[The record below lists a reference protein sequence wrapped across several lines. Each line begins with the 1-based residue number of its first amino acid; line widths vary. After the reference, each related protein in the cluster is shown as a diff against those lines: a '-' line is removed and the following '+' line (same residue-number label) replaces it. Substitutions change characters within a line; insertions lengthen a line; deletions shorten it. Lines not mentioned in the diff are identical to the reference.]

1 MGVATMTTLLQR
13 ALLIYL
19 IAALATLLL
28 WESRSLNQVTGD
40 EPHYLVMAS
49 GLIHDLSLEQTKPYR
64 QEFDQKK
71 IYKAGLAPADAI
83 PSPLNTHAVLG
94 PNGLFNVHNV
104 GLPVLLAIPYALG
117 GVIAAKIFMV
127 LLGGLTI
134 GALWRFPTTAS
145 ENSTCLF
152 WAVIATGVS
161 MPLVSAASQIYP
173 DMVAGAFALIA
184 LIHIADANN
193 HKADDPLITVSLAIA
208 FLPWLQ
214 IKYSVTA
221 VLLAA
226 LFFFKSHS
234 SENNRRRGFYI
245 FSITAT
251 SLLLLG
257 AYNKFAFGSYYGP
270 YHLWPVTG
278 LEVSKTSFMTLLGLH
293 LDQNHGFLF
302 QNPINFIG
310 LIGIG
315 LLYRRDPVMASGF
328 TLVFL
333 SLIVPNGLHPVWY
346 GGWSI
351 SGRFGWSAA
360 IVFMMPTLYAL
371 LELAEKNR
379 RLFTAVIALSLAL
392 QAYFF
397 WLYAVLGV
405 NTFNKAPGTWSD
417 AYSIFYYPMHS
428 WLPMLYDIRWAAV
441 HIPNYTWSALT
452 LVLVF
457 VGFVRENTW
466 WAKHHK
472 IVFFSTVLM
481 IFVGGISAER
491 AEHAET
497 FLASQLP
504 SETGKLEGT
513 ARTVEENRDQPGF
526 VNFGPYFPLHK
537 GQYSVQIRYQS
548 PAGTSDVIGFADVF
562 NAESGIKL
570 YELPLTGTGGK
581 VSTLRMEFNN
591 SSWRTGAF
599 EFRTFWQGKSRLV
612 VEEITLRR
620 GS

>member
-1 MGVATMTTLLQR
+1 MTKLLQR

-19 IAALATLLL
+19 IAALTTLLL
-28 WESRSLNQVTGD
+28 WELRGLNQVTGD

-49 GLIHDLSLEQTKPYR
+49 GLIHDLSLEQTKPYL
-64 QEFDQKK
+64 QEFNQKK
-71 IYKAGLAPADAI
+71 IYKAGLAPANAV

-94 PNGLFNVHNV
+94 PNGLYNVHNV
-104 GLPVLLAIPYALG
+104 GLPMLLAIPYAIG

-134 GALWRFPTTAS
+134 AALCRFPIAAS
-145 ENSTCLF
+145 ENSACLF
-152 WAVIATGVS
+152 WAIIATAVA
-161 MPLVSAASQIYP
+161 MPLVSASSQIYP
-173 DMVAGAFALIA
+173 DMVAGVFALIA
-184 LIHIADANN
+184 LINIADAKN
-193 HKADDPLITVSLAIA
+193 HRADGPIITVSFAIA

-221 VLLAA
+221 ILLAA
-226 LFFFKSHS
+226 MFFHVSHF
-234 SENNRRRGFYI
+234 SEHTRRNRFYI
-245 FSITAT
+245 LFITAT

-278 LEVSKTSFMTLLGLH
+278 VELSKTSFMTLLGLH
-293 LDQNHGFLF
+293 LDQNQGFLF

-315 LLYRRDPVMASGF
+315 LLYRRDPFMASGF

-360 IVFMMPTLYAL
+360 IVFMMPTIYAL
-371 LELAEKNR
+371 LELAERNR
-379 RLFTAVIALSLAL
+379 RIFSAVIALSVAL

-405 NTFNKAPGTWSD
+405 TTFNKAPSTWSD

-441 HIPNYTWSALT
+441 HIPNYTWST
-452 LVLVF
+452 LFFVLVIL
-457 VGFVRENTW
+457 GCVRENSR
-466 WAKHHK
+466 WAKNRK
-472 IVFFSTVLM
+472 IVFLSTVLL

-491 AEHAET
+491 TEHTQT

-504 SETGKLEGT
+504 SDTGKVEGT
-513 ARTVEENRDQPGF
+513 ARTVEENQDQPGF
-526 VNFGPYFPLHK
+526 VNFGPYFPLQK
-537 GQYSVQIRYQS
+537 GEYSVQIRYQS
-548 PAGTSDVIGFADVF
+548 PAGISDVIGFADVF
-562 NAESGIKL
+562 NAKSGIKL
-570 YELPLTGTGGK
+570 TELPIKGTSGTA
-581 VSTLRMEFNN
+581 STLRIDFKY
-591 SSWRTGAF
+591 SSWGTGDF
-599 EFRTFWQGKSRLV
+599 EFRTFWHGKSRLV
-612 VEEITLRR
+612 VEEITLSR